1 MLFDNRKIIIYHLQ
15 KSICF
20 LKGDSLMK
28 KYLYI
33 IFVLSLVFASTAF
46 SGEKPRIGVL
56 RFTNET
62 SAGWWSSKTG
72 TDLQDM
78 LASELV
84 STKAFQVLER
94 KEINA
99 VLGEQDLGA
108 SGRISKATKAKLG
121 KIKGAQ
127 YLIAGS
133 VSAFEEDTKGTGG
146 GIGIGGFSIGGKSA
160 KAYMAVDLKVI
171 DATTGEII
179 DARTVEGTSSSSGLS
194 LGGSVG
200 HFSGGLSQYEK
211 TPTGKAIRACLIEI
225 TEYLECSLTKGK
237 NDDCMQEYAAK
248 ETKRREKTKKSID
261 LE

>member
-1 MLFDNRKIIIYHLQ
+1 
-15 KSICF
+15 
-20 LKGDSLMK
+20 MK

-33 IFVLSLVFASTAF
+33 IFVLSLVFASNAF

-72 TDLQDM
+72 VDLGM

-108 SGRISKATKAKLG
+108 SGRISKATKAKIG

-127 YLIAGS
+127 YLVAGS
-133 VSAFEEDTKGTGG
+133 VSAFEEDTKETGG

-171 DATTGEII
+171 DATTGQII
-179 DARTVEGTSSSSGLS
+179 DARTVEGTSSSGGLS
-194 LGGSVG
+194 LGGSTG
-200 HFSGGLSQYEK
+200 HF
-211 TPTGKAIRACLIEI
+211 
-225 TEYLECSLTKGK
+225 
-237 NDDCMQEYAAK
+237 
-248 ETKRREKTKKSID
+248 
-261 LE
+261 